1 MGEDR
6 KVAVEVIDLFVA
18 LLEGEFGS
26 DGGAADRKDGK
37 LNLRHGAS
45 MKTIAGITR
54 LGSFGFLAPGCKS
67 AGIGG

>member
-1 MGEDR
+1 M
-6 KVAVEVIDLFVA
+6 AV
-18 LLEGEFGS
+18 LLT
-26 DGGAADRKDGK
+26 RKDGK

-67 AGIGG
+67 AGIGGVGQDV